1 MKNINIMKN
10 IHSFIKSNCGIG
22 GISSVSR
29 RFLVLFITLL
39 SLGVGNAW
47 GDQSLNN
54 VYMDWYFNDVQFYTV
69 NNNASYGY
77 ANTDNRGDEVLYD
90 LGVLTTDF
98 KIKSIY
104 WKVSTNWDP
113 NCCNGW
119 MKYQING
126 GSVQSMNY
134 NSDCDNGNNQQIGGD
149 FNPNHTVAT
158 SDGTPGIYYFVHWF
172 EAYFCYQGGSNMASL
187 SNSSKN
193 YKFQYTIPGFTNL
206 SSTSV
211 TFDNT
216 IVDGNNSKSITYT
229 HYGNAPTYI
238 SERYSITGT
247 NADQFSITALSG
259 TGATI
264 QFRPT
269 TEGTK
274 TATLVINDEYG
285 KTTGSIT
292 LTGTTKVL
300 VTYDKGTYGT
310 GDTKTAD
317 KVYDTNL
324 TLANAGYFTR
334 TGYTQTAWNTN
345 TAGTG
350 GTSYSLNGTYS
361 SNAATTL
368 YPTWTPNQYTITLN
382 GNGGS
387 ENTASVQATY
397 DASSLSTAITNP
409 TKTGYTFNGWH
420 KDNGTGAL
428 IINTSGELQ
437 AGTDYTNGSSQWTNV
452 GDVTLYAGWT
462 ANNYT
467 VTLDVDEDHK
477 GTISG
482 ATTDQTVTY
491 DAATTTVP
499 NLPTG
504 EHGYGLDGY
513 YTIANGGG
521 FKLIN
526 EDGSWIASV
535 EGYTDADKKWI
546 HAGDVTLYAYYKKAE
561 ITLTPDAAVVAP
573 NGSVG
578 VTPTIEPTPA
588 GTNVICWK
596 LLYGNGN
603 VYTPQP
609 EFTQES
615 PAGISNKVTFTAP
628 ATSGSY
634 LVAAVLRKGSTCDA
648 EVLDSVTTT
657 IQVAGDHTVTIQYKD
672 ASGTTLQTSTT
683 VTGKPLEWTE
693 NAITPADIF
702 GYTFDHWVA
711 GDGVTLSEN
720 GTSELGD
727 DESTEPNI
735 YIKAIYDGKLT
746 AVYAQKNI
754 IYFKD
759 ELNWTDPEDADAH
772 VYVNFLNGSWWNSS
786 RGTGNQNLAADRRNK
801 EMSRVPGTT
810 DVFYY
815 EYGTAGTIPTR
826 YVSFTKKSYDNYES
840 FSESS
845 GEPAFV
851 CYPTIPNPNNSTTE
865 MDYFG
870 FDSKTPMFVPAATYP
885 GDLWNNSQA
894 RYFNA
899 GYWTKYTPGTGYY
912 LRIYDPN
919 DQNSLIK
926 KIEFT
931 SEDDLIPMTVTTDL
945 EANKTYYFEVSRED
959 EIFYS
964 NGGIMDYDDRYG
976 TVATPWEL
984 FRPSTY
990 TKTRFTTT
998 AAGDYIFHIT
1008 HGGNQA
1014 THDDKDVWRLRIAAE
1029 YPIKNGDFRLV
1040 YSDGIQT
1047 KPLISA
1053 IVPQVNNGKDTVSF
1067 FIRPANASISLVIQQ
1082 ATVASNGSTTWSS
1095 PGTDITSEI
1104 TNARCPQDSV
1114 YNICLKMGENGAI
1127 SVENIEAYTGE
1138 YYIRTDAAN
1147 NKWDNYRA
1155 ADHMMTYSEYSENNS
1170 DFTHYWM
1177 KFVSEGTNVKFVV
1190 ANDYSPNISDT
1201 LIVQTYRDG
1210 DSYHVDGNG
1219 FLNNDLLGDGVNI
1232 RFMWNRH
1239 TNTIMRAYLAPA
1251 QSDGSKFLVLRANS
1265 NTDLMDEYGNALLN
1279 SANSGQS
1286 GYNHKAEDN
1295 SIQFVDDEN
1304 WIYETTVMIKPSA
1317 FVKLYGHF
1325 HDKDFYFKGKDNNTF
1340 DASNAIQLISGSG
1353 DAVKVRVVY
1362 DFKTDRLLAAY
1373 LPSGNITENKVIN
1386 ADVMFIR
1393 EHQGD
1398 IAQLTV
1404 ASGKAISKITSAYGV
1419 MRFNKYT
1426 LNNKSKADGHAVL
1439 ASPASVYERSLY
1451 FISFPFR
1458 VKLNDIFGF
1467 GTYGT
1472 HWAIMKYNGAR
1483 RAAEGFWEESS
1494 GFWEWMNRNTEYLE
1508 PNQGYLLSID
1518 IDLLGEDNTD
1528 IWGPESRSSE
1538 IELFFPSYGSM
1549 PDITSSNVVMTLP
1562 KHECKIDRSKDASG
1576 NPTGLPDTGDPS
1588 TSYNRTVFDSHWNV
1602 MSVPTY
1608 VNTNNVTFANTTW
1621 TTEGAGKQGPNFL
1634 YTWNMDDNT
1643 LTPTAG
1649 SGYTY
1654 HAMHAYMV
1662 QYEGDVTWSASSGS
1676 SYPSSIVA
1684 RRTYAEQ
1691 PRKMNFNLEIQ
1702 QDEKMIDR
1710 TCIQLSDD
1718 EEVSTGF
1725 AFGED
1730 MTKEF
1735 NSRKANI
1742 YTFVEGMSVAGN
1754 TLPMSEQTTIIPV
1767 GAKITANGEYTFTIP
1782 EGTEGVGVV
1791 LVDNEAN
1798 TRTNLSALNYTVT
1811 LNKGTYNSRFIL
1823 EISPV
1828 QNSATDIETVSDQH
1842 SEVRKIMIDGV
1853 LYIVRDDK
1861 IFDARGARVK

>member
-29 RFLVLFITLL
+29 WFLVLLITLL
-39 SLGVGNAW
+39 SLGVGNVW
-47 GDQSLNN
+47 GWNWSSGNSVIWDSGETNWSTAYFTVGNGSGNYGWKSMTRLGNSGQFTYTDNGTWNNYGWAAFCYQNNWNSNNARTTSVSKEVNGKMYVSLNTRVSCSCETNEQLNWQEVSNPVKGTAGYTIYFDDSQTNWGGGNIYFKYGVEWDNDATGGFNRKIDFSATKVPGTSNLYKLTTNSTDASNQGATNASGQLSHDIYYTKWYVSKSYGYTNTNPITDSHVMERTEIYTNAINSNYMLIPTTASSGDGTDGNPKLWTTSQVSGHTRN
-54 VYMDWYFNDVQFYTV
+54 VAITAPTGGTIQVSYTGEDNNPYSFTSGNRDLAQTCNITVTATPNLGYTFTSLTRNSAAFTSGSTYAIREDNTFAATFTPKSYTV
-69 NNNASYGY
+69 N
-77 ANTDNRGDEVLYD
+77 
-90 LGVLTTDF
+90 
-98 KIKSIY
+98 
-104 WKVSTNWDP
+104 
-113 NCCNGW
+113 
-119 MKYQING
+119 
-126 GSVQSMNY
+126 
-134 NSDCDNGNNQQIGGD
+134 
-149 FNPNHTVAT
+149 
-158 SDGTPGIYYFVHWF
+158 
-172 EAYFCYQGGSNMASL
+172 
-187 SNSSKN
+187 
-193 YKFQYTIPGFTNL
+193 
-206 SSTSV
+206 
-211 TFDNT
+211 
-216 IVDGNNSKSITYT
+216 
-229 HYGNAPTYI
+229 
-238 SERYSITGT
+238 
-247 NADQFSITALSG
+247 
-259 TGATI
+259 
-264 QFRPT
+264 
-269 TEGTK
+269 
-274 TATLVINDEYG
+274 
-285 KTTGSIT
+285 
-292 LTGTTKVL
+292 
-300 VTYDKGTYGT
+300 
-310 GDTKTAD
+310 
-317 KVYDTNL
+317 
-324 TLANAGYFTR
+324 
-334 TGYTQTAWNTN
+334 
-345 TAGTG
+345 
-350 GTSYSLNGTYS
+350 
-361 SNAATTL
+361 
-368 YPTWTPNQYTITLN
+368 
-382 GNGGS
+382 
-387 ENTASVQATY
+387 
-397 DASSLSTAITNP
+397 
-409 TKTGYTFNGWH
+409 
-420 KDNGTGAL
+420 
-428 IINTSGELQ
+428 
-437 AGTDYTNGSSQWTNV
+437 
-452 GDVTLYAGWT
+452 
-462 ANNYT
+462 
-467 VTLDVDEDHK
+467 LDVDEEHQ

-683 VTGKPLEWTE
+683 VTGKPLEWTSE
-693 NAITPADIF
+693 TVAPADIF
-702 GYTFDHWVA
+702 GYTFHHWVA
-711 GDGVTLSEN
+711 GDGVTLSED

-727 DESTEPNI
+727 DESTRENI

-754 IYFKD
+754 IYFKNTLGWS
-759 ELNWTDPEDADAH
+759 E
-772 VYVNFLNGSWWNSS
+772 VYVNLLSGQKWDNSQ
-786 RGTGNQNLAADRRNK
+786 GTGNNNCYYSRNNQMNL
-801 EMSRVPGTT
+801 VPGET

-815 EYGTAGTIPTR
+815 DYGATSTSEF
-826 YVSFTKKSYDNYES
+826 VSFTDRSMDDKYA
-840 FSESS
+840 FSNTKED
-845 GEPAFV
+845 PVRV
-851 CYPTIPNPNNSTTE
+851 CYPTIPNELDKHVE
-865 MDYFG
+865 MAYFG
-870 FDSKTPMFVPAATYP
+870 FYSKTPMFVPAATYP
-885 GDLWNNSQA
+885 GDVWNTYTAKYYNS
-894 RYFNA
+894 

-919 DQNSLIK
+919 DENSLIK

-945 EANKTYYFEVSRED
+945 EANKTYKFEVSRED
-959 EIFYS
+959 QVYYS
-964 NGGIMDYDDRYG
+964 NGGTMDYDDRYG
-976 TVATPWEL
+976 QGTPWEL
-984 FRPSTY
+984 YRPSSY
-990 TKTRFTTT
+990 TKTGFTTT
-998 AAGDYIFHIT
+998 AAGNYVFHLT
-1008 HGGNQA
+1008 HSDNGAGI
-1014 THDDKDVWRLRIAAE
+1014 WRLRIAAE

-1040 YSDGIQT
+1040 YSDGVQT
-1047 KPLISA
+1047 KSLISA

-1067 FIRPANASISLVIQQ
+1067 FIRPANASKSLVIQQ

-1114 YNICLKMGENGAI
+1114 YNICLKMDENGAI

-1201 LIVQTYRDG
+1201 LIVQTYRGG

-1325 HDKDFYFKGKDNNTF
+1325 HNKDFYFKGKDNNTF

-1373 LPSGNITENKVIN
+1373 LPSGNLTENKVIN

-1404 ASGKAISKITSAYGV
+1404 ANGKAISAITSAYGV

-1549 PDITSSNVVMTLP
+1549 PDITSDDVVMTLP

-1621 TTEGAGKQGPNFL
+1621 ITAGNGKQGPNFL

-1662 QYEGDVTWSASSGS
+1662 QYEGDVTWSAKSGS
-1676 SYPSSIVA
+1676 PYPSSIVA

-1842 SEVRKIMIDGV
+1842 SEVRKVMIDGV